1 MDTILYASK
10 SRFIIHIIYI
20 AHIVSI
26 VCIVLSDCI
35 SILLHILFAGIF
47 VWCVL
52 PDIYIYFYIFVS
64 IYTEVYR
71 ISEKCIFVLKIFVL
85 YITFLKYV
93 ISYIWCGGHV
103 IWCGG
108 QVIWC
113 DVIALMQC
121 DVMVMSCFML
131 RPAVGWNVIKHWV
144 HFRFGR
150 FGDELLFATP
160 TCTECAFWLKTKMD
174 L

>member
-1 MDTILYASK
+1 MYCFVRLY
-10 SRFIIHIIYI
+10 FNTFTHIICRYI
-20 AHIVSI
+20 CLMCFTWH
-26 VCIVLSDCI
+26 LY
-35 SILLHILFAGIF
+35 IF
-47 VWCVL
+47 LYIC
-52 PDIYIYFYIFVS
+52 IYIY
-64 IYTEVYR
+64 R
-71 ISEKCIFVLKIFVL
+71 GISYFWKKCIFVLKIFVL

-150 FGDELLFATP
+150 FGDELLFGTP